1 MSNPQEYIKNHLLTA
16 KCLSVSQPWLSS
28 FLASTSQQQQRA
40 PLSALT
46 QTALFRLLASDFTQ
60 SLSTS
65 VPSALLPVDISNPAV
80 KERRAPGPVPVQVL
94 DIEDIGVSLWSQ
106 VEAIERVER
115 GETLKGKEIVRV
127 VNVGGEDDGNE
138 QQQQLQQ
145 SAPGGPRPPSS
156 DDDDPAAA
164 VVPNAN
170 GNRDNNNTMANADLG
185 LSGATHGPHRLVLQD
200 AAGTR
205 VVAFELKPV
214 EGVAIGKLPIGAKL
228 LLMDAT
234 VARGMVLL
242 SPESVTLLGG
252 KIEAIDAAWRKGR
265 KANLLAR
272 LAEMEAQPARER

>member
-1 MSNPQEYIKNHLLTA
+1 MSNPQEHIKNHLLTA

-46 QTALFRLLASDFTQ
+46 QTALFRLLASDFTR

-80 KERRAPGPVPVQVL
+80 KERRVPGPVPVQVL

-138 QQQQLQQ
+138 QQQQQQ
-145 SAPGGPRPPSS
+145 PAPGGPSS
-156 DDDDPAAA
+156 DDDDPTAAA
-164 VVPNAN
+164 VPDAN

-228 LLMDAT
+228 LLRDAT
-234 VARGMVLL
+234 VGRGMVLL

-252 KIEAIDAAWRKGR
+252 KIEAMDAAWRKER

-272 LAEMEAQPARER
+272 LAEMETQPARER